1 MAKLISLANDIIEL
15 ARGSQS
21 PEDPEYVS
29 SYMEIFDAMKFVIQG
44 KYGFISYLKQ
54 RMNIVNSD
62 NGDYEVAGL
71 DKNSIY
77 HYLSKSYD
85 RNFNNRNS
93 ISHYVDT
100 TSLALYSAVIGRER
114 VIFTD
119 IEKNLREYYQE
130 ILAELDNKKRKNWC
144 RVDNKNALSEDPEKD
159 IQLKKHYLD
168 NFLYIFDEYQ
178 QPFTIISRRT
188 TKITLKDIEFFCLF
202 LGKVIE
208 GSLSQGRKSKGGDIA
223 EKIVEVLI
231 KKNGINVDSQVKAA
245 ATNTDLVIT
254 QNGKKYCIAVQLST
268 NDRMR
273 LSSDEFHEDSD
284 RNYLVSLNGCQVSR
298 KNIDDISFQRM
309 ASWMEK
315 EIIYGQEIAYFVG
328 IEPFINNIKELYF
341 NEFNRLIGIRN
352 HQTIAKTFLDSDINT
367 LRHYLAKLPE
377 NYLQTKFLLALWAHR
392 KAISFE
398 QFIYEVSN

>member
-1 MAKLISLANDIIEL
+1 MVQFISLANDIIAL

-21 PEDPEYVS
+21 PEDPQYVS
-29 SYMEIFDAMKFVIQG
+29 SYMEVFDAMKFVIQG

-62 NGDYEVAGL
+62 NEDYEVSGL
-71 DKNSIY
+71 DKSSIY
-77 HYLSKSYD
+77 QYLSNFYD
-85 RNFNNRNS
+85 YNLSNRDSLSN
-93 ISHYVDT
+93 YVDA

-130 ILAELDNKKRKNWC
+130 ILAELDNQKRRNWC
-144 RVDNKNALSEDPEKD
+144 RVDNKNALSEDPEDD

-168 NFLYIFDEYQ
+168 NFLYIFNEYEE
-178 QPFTIISRRT
+178 PSILSGVTRR
-188 TKITLKDIEFFCLF
+188 ITRKDIEFFCLF

-231 KKNGINVDSQVKAA
+231 KKNGLNVASQVKAA

-273 LSSDEFHEDSD
+273 LSSDEFHIDSD

-377 NYLQTKFLLALWAHR
+377 SYLQTKFLLALWAHR

>member
-1 MAKLISLANDIIEL
+1 MVQFISLANDIIAL

-21 PEDPEYVS
+21 PDDPQYVS
-29 SYMEIFDAMKFVIQG
+29 SYMEVFDAMKFVIQG

-54 RMNIVNSD
+54 RMNTVNSD
-62 NGDYEVAGL
+62 NEDYEVSGL

-77 HYLSKSYD
+77 QYLSNFYD
-85 RNFNNRNS
+85 YNLSNRDS
-93 ISHYVDT
+93 ISNYVDA

-130 ILAELDNKKRKNWC
+130 ILSELDNQKRRNWC
-144 RVDNKNALSEDPEKD
+144 RVDNKNALSEDPEDD

-168 NFLYIFDEYQ
+168 NFLYIFNEYEK
-178 QPFTIISRRT
+178 PSIVSGMT
-188 TKITLKDIEFFCLF
+188 TRITLKDIEFFCLF

-223 EKIVEVLI
+223 EKIVEILI
-231 KKNGINVDSQVKAA
+231 KKNDINVASQVKAA

-273 LSSDEFHEDSD
+273 LSSDEFHTDSD

-298 KNIDDISFQRM
+298 KSIEDISFQRM

-315 EIIYGQEIAYFVG
+315 EIISGEKIAYFVG
-328 IEPFINNIKELYF
+328 IEPFIDELKELYF
-341 NEFNRLIGIRN
+341 NDFNRLITYKGYQGITKN
-352 HQTIAKTFLDSDINT
+352 FLNSDKKT
-367 LRHYLAKLPE
+367 LRSYLIEIPE
-377 NYLQTKFLLALWAHR
+377 NHLKNKFLLALWAHH

-398 QFIYEVSN
+398 QFIFEVKS